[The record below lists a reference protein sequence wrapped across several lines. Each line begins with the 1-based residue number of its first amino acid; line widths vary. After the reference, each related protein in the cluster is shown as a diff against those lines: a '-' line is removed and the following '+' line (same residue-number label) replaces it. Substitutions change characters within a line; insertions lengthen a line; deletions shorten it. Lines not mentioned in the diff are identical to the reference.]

1 MFLLIFS
8 PLNFLNLAYNLI
20 RETASL
26 EYIDI
31 IVTVFLIY
39 GTLAPLVLS
48 VIKKGMATARIREKM
63 KLTSPDQAWFK
74 FSLVQSAVGVSI
86 FVYGFFAYLLSGD
99 IEKMLYF
106 YPIGI
111 VWAFFLWPTRNRYE
125 DFISKIEEQWKT

>member
-1 MFLLIFS
+1 MFLLIFT
-8 PLNFLNLAYNLI
+8 PLNFLNLAYNFI

-39 GTLAPLVLS
+39 GTLAPLVLT

-63 KLTSPDQAWFK
+63 KLTSPDRAWFK

-86 FVYGFFAYLLSGD
+86 FAYGFFAYLLSGD

-125 DFISKIEEQWKT
+125 DFICKIEEQWKT